1 MSSRTAT
8 KVRGPLL
15 AVAFIASA
23 GCASLLGIDG
33 YGGASAEAPL
43 DAGDAAPAETGPSF
57 DAADGSIEASG
68 CRGVDASF
76 CVDFE
81 DDRSITG
88 AVWSE
93 VNPSGDAGIL
103 SLTSDAWVSPPR
115 AVSFVVPASAPICSY
130 LRMTRR
136 FPGDHA
142 RLRTRLSVRAETEGV
157 FFVVTAGSSLPS
169 TIYQLLVSL
178 DSRPLA
184 QFHLQKVSVNGPEEV
199 GSAETGLATSALGR
213 WIAIEIDVAVS
224 TGIITAV
231 VDGVATAG
239 ISVPSD
245 FVLSAPIVSA
255 GPWCTGSAMRVLVD
269 DVSVTVTP

>member
-8 KVRGPLL
+8 KVLGPPL
-15 AVAFIASA
+15 AVAFITSA

-43 DAGDAAPAETGPSF
+43 DAAAPAETGALF
-57 DAADGSIEASG
+57 DAADGSVEASG

-88 AVWSE
+88 AVWS
-93 VNPSGDAGIL
+93 VVQVDPSGDAGIL

-115 AVSFVVPASAPICSY
+115 AASFVVPATAPLCSY

-157 FFVVTAGSSLPS
+157 FFVITAGSSKPGMY
-169 TIYQLLVSL
+169 YQLLVSL
-178 DSRPLA
+178 DAGPLA
-184 QFHLQKVSVNGPEEV
+184 KFHLQKVSVNGPQEV
-199 GSAETGLATSALGR
+199 GSAEPGLATSALGR
-213 WIAIEIDVAVS
+213 WIAIEIVVTES

-231 VDGVATAG
+231 VDGVATVP

-245 FVLSAPIVSA
+245 LVLSAPTVSA